1 MNSEVTYQV
10 VVKREKNYHII
21 GGADFSGKGVHMY
34 KGVGLWGF
42 ALPISFSFSLNI
54 T

>member
-21 GGADFSGKGVHMY
+21 GGADFSGKGFICIKVWD
-34 KGVGLWGF
+34 GGGL
-42 ALPISFSFSLNI
+42 LNRFLSHFP
-54 T
+54 